1 MSLAIGLVSFW
12 YRSYRDEPPTFPAV
26 LAAFAKAIA
35 PTRSAPA
42 KIANEACGSN
52 NGSVD
57 SLSGHQL
64 SGSLARVKHTRLHGV
79 LWDADD
85 LGGLIDRLLVVVD

>member
-12 YRSYRDEPPTFPAV
+12 YRSYRDAPST
-26 LAAFAKAIA
+26 

-57 SLSGHQL
+57 SLSGHQF
-64 SGSLARVKHTRLHGV
+64 SDSLARVKHPRLHGV
-79 LWDADD
+79 LWGAGYF
-85 LGGLIDRLLVVVD
+85 GGCRR

>member
-12 YRSYRDEPPTFPAV
+12 YRSYRDEPNVPAV

-35 PTRSAPA
+35 PTRSAP

-64 SGSLARVKHTRLHGV
+64 SDSLARVKHTRLHGV

-85 LGGLIDRLLVVVD
+85 LGDLIDRLLVVVD